1 MKIFVIDD
9 DQNQRENL
17 SEYLQELGHQV
28 KSCATGDQC
37 IETIKND
44 YVDLIITDFRMP
56 GLSGIDILRET
67 KKINPDISVILVTAF
82 GTVEDA
88 VEAMKLGAADYITK
102 PVDLDEI
109 ELKINKLNEHRQLLQ
124 ENVAL
129 KEQLREN
136 KNFSKILYKSQAME
150 EVLNLVARVSD
161 SDTSVFIHGES
172 GTGKE
177 MIAAAIHN
185 ASSRQNQPFIA
196 VNCAAIPDTLFESE
210 LFGHEK
216 GAFTGANERKKGRFE
231 IASNGTLFL
240 DEVAD
245 IPLNF
250 QVKLLRVLQS
260 GEFQRLGSSQNLKTN
275 VRIISATN
283 KNLKELTAQEKFRS
297 DLYYRLNV
305 VPITIPPLRDRKED
319 ISLLAKYFVKKHSRK
334 NKGNKKEIS
343 SEALDM
349 LTRYE
354 FPGNVRE
361 LENMIER
368 AVILSRENLLQP
380 ANFPIEEIKSKSTN
394 LTKTLPEQVE
404 ELETDLIKTALLQTD
419 HVQTKAA
426 ELLGLT
432 ERGLRYK
439 MQKYGIK

>member
-9 DQNQRENL
+9 DKNQRENL
-17 SEYLQELGHQV
+17 GGYLQDIGHKV
-28 KSCATGDQC
+28 KICESGDYCLDFIQK
-37 IETIKND
+37 E

-56 GLSGIDILRET
+56 GLSGLDIL
-67 KKINPDISVILVTAF
+67 KKAKEINPDISVILVTAF

-88 VEAMKLGAADYITK
+88 VEAMKLGASDYITK

-109 ELKINKLNEHRQLLQ
+109 EIKINKLTEHRQLVR

-129 KEQLREN
+129 KEQLKQN
-136 KNFSKILYKSQAME
+136 KDFSKIIYKSQAME
-150 EVLNLVARVSD
+150 EVLNLVARVSN
-161 SDTSVFIHGES
+161 SATSVFIHGES

-177 MIAAAIHN
+177 MIAQAIHN
-185 ASSRQNQPFIA
+185 ASERAKHPFIA
-196 VNCAAIPDTLFESE
+196 VNCAAIPETLFESE

-231 IASNGTLFL
+231 IASDGTLFL

-245 IPLNF
+245 IPMNF

-283 KNLKELTAQEKFRS
+283 KNLKEMASKEEFRS

-319 ISLLAKYFVKKHSRK
+319 ISLLAEFLVKKHSFK
-334 NKGNKKEIS
+334 NKVPRKSISKEAMD
-343 SEALDM
+343 ALV
-349 LTRYE
+349 RYE

-361 LENMIER
+361 LENIIER
-368 AVILSRENLLQP
+368 AVILSRKEILQVKD
-380 ANFPIEEIKSKSTN
+380 FPMEEISTAS
-394 LTKTLPEQVE
+394 LDKTLTQQVE
-404 ELETDLIKTALLQTD
+404 ELEVRLIKTALVQSSN
-419 HVQTKAA
+419 VQTKAA

-439 MQKYGIK
+439 LQKYRIK

>member
-1 MKIFVIDD
+1 VKIFVIDD
-9 DQNQRENL
+9 DKNQRENL
-17 SEYLQELGHQV
+17 GGYLQDIGHKV
-28 KSCATGDQC
+28 KICESGDYCLDFIQK
-37 IETIKND
+37 E

-56 GLSGIDILRET
+56 GLSGLDIL
-67 KKINPDISVILVTAF
+67 KKAKEINPDISVILVTAF

-88 VEAMKLGAADYITK
+88 VEAMKLGASDYITK

-109 ELKINKLNEHRQLLQ
+109 EIKINKLTEHRQLVR

-129 KEQLREN
+129 KEQLKQN
-136 KNFSKILYKSQAME
+136 KDFSKIIYKSQAME
-150 EVLNLVARVSD
+150 EVLNLVARVSN
-161 SDTSVFIHGES
+161 SATSVFIHGES

-177 MIAAAIHN
+177 MIAQAIHN
-185 ASSRQNQPFIA
+185 ASERAKHPFIA
-196 VNCAAIPDTLFESE
+196 VNCAAIPETLFESE

-231 IASNGTLFL
+231 IASDGTLFL

-245 IPLNF
+245 IPMNF

-283 KNLKELTAQEKFRS
+283 KNLKEMASKEEFRS

-319 ISLLAKYFVKKHSRK
+319 ISLLAEFLVKKHSFK
-334 NKGNKKEIS
+334 NKVPRKSISKEAMD
-343 SEALDM
+343 ALV
-349 LTRYE
+349 RYE

-361 LENMIER
+361 LENIIER
-368 AVILSRENLLQP
+368 AVILSRKEILQVKD
-380 ANFPIEEIKSKSTN
+380 FPMEEISTAS
-394 LTKTLPEQVE
+394 LDKTLTQQVE
-404 ELETDLIKTALLQTD
+404 ELEVRLIKTALVQSSN
-419 HVQTKAA
+419 VQTKAA

-439 MQKYGIK
+439 LQKYRIK